1 VSAEDTS
8 ELVKLLEAGE
18 IKADE
23 IVAIMNMT
31 EGLGNGRSLS
41 NLAFSVA
48 LSPWLGIPIDQVPK
62 KIPLIMIGGCSG
74 LVAPYIGVF
83 VRQKSDKVPDGKK
96 HFSIGVA
103 QTRDLKPEE
112 IGTMTHVE
120 LTEQAVKE
128 AMEQAG
134 ITEIADVHCVQ
145 TKNPGLTPAKIA
157 DADRRGAQLPSRNID
172 TAGAYSRGCS
182 ALGVALALGE
192 VPREKVTMDAIC
204 RDFSLYSNIA
214 STSMGGERTNCAV
227 IVMGNSTSS
236 VSDTFIGHSVLKD
249 GADILSVLEALRN
262 AGMELSGLPTE
273 EQQAKIDHVFVKSNV
288 DGTSVC
294 RGRRHVLNTD
304 FLGYAWLVGKSV
316 IHATVTAVV
325 GDPMMQVSGG
335 GEHQAPLGGGLVAVV
350 VKQ

>member
-1 VSAEDTS
+1 MDSGS
-8 ELVKLLEAGE
+8 F
-18 IKADE
+18 KADE
-23 IVAIMNMT
+23 IV
-31 EGLGNGRSLS
+31 GNLEHDRRPRKRPQPFEHGFLR
-41 NLAFSVA
+41 A

-157 DADRRGAQLPSRNID
+157 DADRRGAASR
-172 TAGAYSRGCS
+172 TLTSRWLTREYVRHGR
-182 ALGVALALGE
+182 LLALGE
-192 VPREKVTMDAIC
+192 VPREKVTKIRFAGT
-204 RDFSLYSNIA
+204 SA
-214 STSMGGERTNCAV
+214 STTQYRIHLNEASAP
-227 IVMGNSTSS
+227 IAPFVMGNSTLRSAIPSS
-236 VSDTFIGHSVLKD
+236 GTASLKRSR
-249 GADILSVLEALRN
+249 ILSVLEALRN
-262 AGMELSGLPTE
+262 AGMELSGLRPRT
-273 EQQAKIDHVFVKSNV
+273 AVKIDHEFVKSNM
-288 DGTSVC
+288 TALQFA
-294 RGRRHVLNTD
+294 GRRHVLNTD
-304 FLGYAWLVGKSV
+304 FWLCWLLKKRSSR
-316 IHATVTAVV
+316 V
-325 GDPMMQVSGG
+325 GDVSRRSMMQFPRRR
-335 GEHQAPLGGGLVAVV
+335 APGTATAAGAVL